1 MKRQIKAS
9 FNRYGD
15 KFTIRLI
22 KEKIDELADLVQDCD
37 NDTYQAIHGDDIANY
52 LIEAKLFVDDAYDA
66 ANKEDI

>member
-15 KFTIRLI
+15 KFTIRMI
-22 KEKIDELADLVQDCD
+22 REKIDELADLVQDCD
-37 NDTYQAIHGDDIANY
+37 DDTYQAIHGYDVADY
-52 LIEAKLFVDDAYDA
+52 LFRAKSLVDDAYDA